1 MSLDTIVLSL
11 QHAAEAAK
19 AAAPAQ
25 VRVDANAWL
34 VWMIPLLPVAGFL
47 FQVFIGRKAPKPV
60 VGLVS
65 CGVIAAA
72 AAIAWTLFFKIMG
85 TPAPEGALRSIVADL
100 GPWIQVPGL
109 GEGGR
114 WLNILVNH
122 KLVVD
127 PLTSVMILV

>member
-47 FQVFIGRKAPKPV
+47 FQIFIGRKAPKPV

-72 AAIAWTLFFKIMG
+72 AALSWYLFSLLLGMD
-85 TPAPEGALRSIVADL
+85 EHHRVLVADL
-100 GPWIQVPGL
+100 GAWIDVPGL
-109 GEGGR
+109 KDG
-114 WLNILVNH
+114 WLRDR
-122 KLVVD
+122 KSVV
-127 PLTSVMILV
+127 